1 VLRMRLRRVGAKK
14 QALYRI
20 VIAENEWPRDGRFLE
35 VVGNYNPRTNPEW
48 IELDEARV
56 YHWLSN
62 GAGATSTVERLLT
75 KTGALDRYQRFKK
88 GEALE
93 TLLEEAKAAAETAKA
108 NTSLKTRPDKPVPST
123 KNKAKKT
130 EAAAA

>member
-1 VLRMRLRRVGAKK
+1 MLRMRLRRVGAKK

-56 YHWLSN
+56 YHWLGN
-62 GAGATSTVERLLT
+62 GAGPTSTVRRLLN
-75 KTGALDRYQRFKK
+75 KTGAYDRYQRLKQ

-93 TLLEEAKAAAETAKA
+93 NLLEEARSAAETAKA
-108 NTSLKTRPDKPVPST
+108 ATSLKTRSDKPVPST
-123 KNKAKKT
+123 KNKARKT